1 MSTLVDIVARNA
13 PGRFASL
20 LYRAK
25 GSGELARHTVIVGPR
40 YYGPGGI
47 LLRSVAEL
55 VRLFGTKDKPHGD
68 GLLATLAEKHGR
80 TVEELRKAVTASRI
94 SLKGNDIAESQRVAK
109 AEARK
114 AAGLEPLPLTGY
126 KKNHSPLIL
135 DGEPVKG
142 ATVNDVT
149 GKALLL
155 TLTVSKEVIEP
166 GVHVD
171 RKRSPRKIVES
182 LTPYGRVRR
191 FEVDLAETFRA
202 NGETW
207 EALTFTGEREAPQAA
222 R

>member
-40 YYGPGGI
+40 YYGPGGV

-55 VRLFGTKDKPHGD
+55 EHLFGTKDKPHGD

-94 SLKGNDIAESQRVAK
+94 ALKANDVKESQRIANGQP
-109 AEARK
+109 E
-114 AAGLEPLPLTGY
+114 TGY
-126 KKNHSPLIL
+126 KANHSPLIL

-142 ATVNDVT
+142 ATVNDET
-149 GKALLL
+149 GKAYLL

-166 GVHVD
+166 GIHVD
-171 RKRSPRKIVES
+171 RKRSPREIVES

-191 FEVDLAETFRA
+191 FKVDLAETFRA

-207 EALTFTGEREAPQAA
+207 KALTFTGEREAPQAA
-222 R
+222 T

>member
-1 MSTLVDIVARNA
+1 MSTLVNIVARNA

-47 LLRSVAEL
+47 LRRSVAEL
-55 VRLFGTKDKPHGD
+55 VRLFGTKDAPHGD

-94 SLKGNDIAESQRVAK
+94 SLKANDVKESQRITNGQP
-109 AEARK
+109 E
-114 AAGLEPLPLTGY
+114 TGY
-126 KKNHSPLIL
+126 KASHSPLIL

-142 ATVNDVT
+142 ATVNDET
-149 GKALLL
+149 GKAYLL

-171 RKRSPRKIVES
+171 RKRSPRWIVES